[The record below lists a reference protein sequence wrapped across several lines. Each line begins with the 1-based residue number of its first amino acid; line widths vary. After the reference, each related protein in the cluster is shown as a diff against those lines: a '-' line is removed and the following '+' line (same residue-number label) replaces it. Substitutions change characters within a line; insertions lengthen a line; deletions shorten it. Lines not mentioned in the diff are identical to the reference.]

1 MNGLPQ
7 PYRVAIIG
15 AMLAAVF
22 SGILNECT
30 GKHSQ
35 PAQVEHGYTS
45 SQLFLERLN
54 SSDAPQ
60 LARLLS
66 LARRISF
73 LDTDGEI
80 QGFEY
85 QAEALFEK
93 EGLEEIQLQFDIAT
107 TPLRIY
113 GSSEVRVILDDIGK
127 ALLFRDEDIDWQRYG
142 AMIAARHESM
152 REAQESGSAY
162 GFEERISPEVRLMIF
177 SFTLLNQRL
186 FDQLR
191 LETACNTFKPGR
203 NT

>member
-7 PYRVAIIG
+7 PYRVAILG

-30 GKHSQ
+30 GRHSQ
-35 PAQVEHGYTS
+35 PAQVDHGYS
-45 SQLFLERLN
+45 PSQLFLERLN

-60 LARLLS
+60 LTRLLS
-66 LARRISF
+66 LARRTSF

-80 QGFEY
+80 QSFEY

-93 EGLEEIQLQFDIAT
+93 EGLEVIQLQFDIAA
-107 TPLRIY
+107 TPLRVY
-113 GSSEVRVILDDIGK
+113 GSSEVRIILDDIGK

-142 AMIAARHESM
+142 TMIATHHESI

-177 SFTLLNQRL
+177 SFALLNQRL
-186 FDQLR
+186 FDQLQ
-191 LETACNTFKPGR
+191 LETACNTFSPGR